1 MSSHRIVVW
10 LRLSYA
16 VELFRFPQYTVM
28 PVELVGGHS
37 LQLPVGSYH
46 NPSTSRN
53 TSKSF
58 NMPIICNIRSVESYF
73 SVAKA
78 QAVAKIEVWWW
89 KMRNRKIFRILKEAI
104 RAAVSKLQQ

>member
-1 MSSHRIVVW
+1 MVVW

-37 LQLPVGSYH
+37 LQLPVGSYQPNH
-46 NPSTSRN
+46 DPSTSQN

-58 NMPIICNIRSVESYF
+58 NMPIISNIRSVESYF